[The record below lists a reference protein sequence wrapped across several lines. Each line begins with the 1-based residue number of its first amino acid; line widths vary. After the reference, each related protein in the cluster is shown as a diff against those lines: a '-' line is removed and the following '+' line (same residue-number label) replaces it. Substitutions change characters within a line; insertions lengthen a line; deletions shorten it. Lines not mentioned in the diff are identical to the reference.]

1 MSRIP
6 GTRFLH
12 SPGPTHLPD
21 EVLDAMHR
29 QPMDLADSRVDDV
42 IHDCEVGLI
51 RVLRA
56 EKTGTATMFASN
68 AHGGWEAVIENLL
81 KPGESALVPATGHF
95 SIGWAAQTESLGRVA
110 VNTEMREG
118 YPIDPNVVADAL
130 RADTESKIGAVFVVH
145 TDTASGVTSD
155 IPAIRA
161 AIDATG
167 HRAILAVDVVA
178 SLAAAPFEFDDW
190 NVDVAIG
197 GSQKGLMT
205 PPGLA
210 FVAANEKARA
220 KFSDNP
226 AKRWYWD
233 WDRRQSDVNYMKF
246 AGTPPEHM
254 LFGLQAAFKL
264 IEQEG
269 LAAIH
274 ARHQQLTGV
283 VHAAIEGWKG
293 GGAIDFF
300 AKDPAARSVSVTPVQ
315 ATGFDPEA
323 LRTVAREQFQVAM
336 AGGNG
341 PTMGRAFRI
350 GHLGDMNVAMI
361 LGCLAGV
368 EAAMH
373 VQKIP
378 IGESGVARAVRW
390 LAEVSA
396 S

>member
-42 IHDCEVGLI
+42 IRDCEVGLI

-81 KPGESALVPATGHF
+81 EPGESALVPATGHF
-95 SIGWAAQTESLGRVA
+95 SIGWAAQTELLGRV
-110 VNTEMREG
+110 VVGTDMREG
-118 YPIDPNVVADAL
+118 YPIDPNVVEEAL
-130 RADTESKIGAVFVVH
+130 RADTDSKIGAVFVVH
-145 TDTASGVTSD
+145 TDTA
-155 IPAIRA
+155 
-161 AIDATG
+161 G
-167 HRAILAVDVVA
+167 HRAMLAVDVVA

-190 NVDVAIG
+190 NIDVAIG

-210 FVAANEKARA
+210 FVAANEKARK

-233 WDRRQSDVNYMKF
+233 WDRRQSEVNYMKF

-254 LFGLQAAFKL
+254 LFGLQAAFRL

-274 ARHQQLTGV
+274 ARHRQLAGA
-283 VHAAIEGWKG
+283 VHAAIEGWRG

-315 ATGFDPEA
+315 STGFDPEA

-341 PTMGRAFRI
+341 PTVGRAFRI

-378 IGESGVARAVRW
+378 IGESGVARAVNW
-390 LAEVSA
+390 LANAPA